1 MQTRDAASAAPEVA
15 AMTSMFDLSG
25 RVALVTGASRGIGE
39 AIARAYAQQGA
50 QVVVSSRRQPAC
62 DEAAKAINAAGGK
75 AVAIACHIGEMG
87 ALEALFAEVQSRY
100 GRLDVLVNNA
110 ATNPYYGHILDT
122 DLGAFQKTVDVN
134 IRGYFFASVHAG
146 RLMRANGGGSIIN
159 IASVNAVRPGPL
171 QGIYSITKGAVLN
184 MTKAFAKEC
193 GPDRIRCNAI
203 LPGLIRTKF
212 ASALLSD
219 ADQLKHYVGDNPLR
233 RVGEPTD
240 LAGAAVFL
248 AADASSYVTGEFL
261 IVDGGFLI

>member
-1 MQTRDAASAAPEVA
+1 MSGKTDL
-15 AMTSMFDLSG
+15 FDLTG

-39 AIARAYAQQGA
+39 AIAKAFAGQGA
-50 QVVVSSRRQPAC
+50 TVVVSSRKQPAC
-62 DEAAKAINAAGGK
+62 EEVARDINEAGGK
-75 AVAIACHIGEMG
+75 AVALPCHIGDMD
-87 ALEALFAEVQSRY
+87 ALSALFTEVQGRY

-146 RLMRANGGGSIIN
+146 RIMRDSGGGSIIN
-159 IASVNAVRPGPL
+159 IASVNAVRPGPM

-184 MTKAFAKEC
+184 MTKAFAREC
-193 GPDRIRCNAI
+193 GPHRIRCNAI

-212 ASALLSD
+212 AGALL
-219 ADQLKHYVGDNPLR
+219 ADEEQLKHYVGGNPLR
-233 RVGEPTD
+233 RVGEPGD

-248 AADASSYVTGEFL
+248 ASDASSYVTGEFL
-261 IVDGGFLI
+261 VVDGGFLV